1 MPQQIYV
8 NLPVKNLDRS
18 VAFFESLGYAF
29 NPQFTDANSA
39 CMIVS
44 ESICVMLLVEP
55 FFKTFT
61 NKEIADTTTSNEVI
75 LALSCESNGAVDAL
89 IAKALAGGATTPHPP
104 EDHGFMYHQGYQDL
118 DGHLW
123 NLVHMDMT
131 KMPTEPCD

>member
-1 MPQQIYV
+1 MSQQIYV

-18 VAFFESLGYAF
+18 VAFFKSLGYAF
-29 NPQFTDANSA
+29 NPKFTDVNAA

-44 ESICVMLLVEP
+44 DTIHVMLLVEP
-55 FFKTFT
+55 FFKSFT
-61 NKEIADTTTSNEVI
+61 DKEIVDAKTSNEVI

-89 IAKALAGGATTPHPP
+89 VAKALAAGATTPHPP

-123 NLVHMDMT
+123 NLMHMDIA
-131 KMPTEPCD
+131 KMPTQACE